1 MIPGGMAMAA
11 EITFFAAII
20 AGLAGSGHCLAM
32 CGGMASLHAARRN
45 ARPLLD
51 TLLYN
56 TGRVISYSVGGL
68 LVAGVGEAAGL
79 REGLAILGVNLRI
92 IAGGIIVLAG
102 LYLLTG
108 KQLFAPFE
116 RIGAGFWRF
125 ISPLAGKAL
134 RGEGRASLL
143 GLGLLWGWLP
153 CGLVYSMLALAAS
166 SADAMQG
173 MLIMSGFGL
182 GTLPAMMATGIAGL
196 KLKGLLNRK
205 GVRRFAAGFLILAG
219 IWTAMFPL
227 AGSHA
232 SHQDHEHKVHSA
244 PKAESDHASHMRMH

>member
-1 MIPGGMAMAA
+1 MSITAELTFLAA
-11 EITFFAAII
+11 VI

-32 CGGMASLHAARRN
+32 CGGMASLHSARHN

-56 TGRVISYSVGGL
+56 SGRLVSYSTGGL
-68 LVAGVGEAAGL
+68 LVAGLGEVAGL

-116 RIGAGFWRF
+116 KIGARFWQL
-125 ISPLAGKAL
+125 ILPLAGKAL
-134 RGEGRASLL
+134 RSDGRASLL

-166 SADAMQG
+166 SADAVQG
-173 MLIMSGFGL
+173 MTIMFGFGL
-182 GTLPAMMATGIAGL
+182 GTLPAMVATGLAGL

-205 GVRRFAAGFLILAG
+205 GVRRFAAGFLIVAG
-219 IWTAMFPL
+219 VWTAMFPL
-227 AGSHA
+227 LGSHA
-232 SHQDHEHKVHSA
+232 GQHGPNKENGHESQVMPQGEDMHS
-244 PKAESDHASHMRMH
+244 PHSGHH